1 MPCTYTVSL
10 WTLATLAFIASGIPF
25 PTFITWY
32 PSLTLSH
39 SLQSRSDALMTA
51 LLEESYLAI
60 HIHIVAGVRSD
71 LLLII
76 IQCLELSL
84 GVARQTL
91 STMIL
96 ALGQFTVSS

>member
-1 MPCTYTVSL
+1 
-10 WTLATLAFIASGIPF
+10 
-25 PTFITWY
+25 
-32 PSLTLSH
+32 
-39 SLQSRSDALMTA
+39 MTA
-51 LLEESYLAI
+51 LLDESYLAF
-60 HIHIVAGVRSD
+60 HIHIVAGARSD

-96 ALGQFTVSS
+96 ALVQFTVSS